1 MNNNPLIEILKIKN
15 FQKIWG
21 SQIFS
26 QVTLQMV
33 NFIIIINIFER
44 THSTTSV
51 SLVWIFYSLPAIILG
66 PFSGALVDMFS
77 RKKALVITTFL
88 NSLVVLVFLL
98 IGHKV
103 YAAYAIIFLY
113 SIINQLYFPAEAST
127 LPSVVSKRLLPAA
140 NTIFLFTQYSA
151 FLIGFGLSGP
161 LLKIVGPRVPF
172 LIASLL
178 LICSSLLVSRLPDD
192 EILKINTK
200 RFLMVIK
207 KLREGYVYIS
217 QHRNILAPLLILIS
231 VQVVISLFTVILP
244 SYAVDILRIDIRDAG
259 PLLIIPLAL
268 GAVGGAIFVN
278 RLIGHWRKRKMIS
291 YGAFVT
297 SFSLFIL
304 AIIVGFFHEVTVLAS
319 IIMALLGAG
328 AVMFIIPTQTFL
340 QEQTPE
346 NFRARIF
353 GTLGFLVILGSLPP
367 VLFAGAISDL
377 IGVGYIL
384 LLVAFGAFGFGYY
397 VLNKNDQF

>member
-1 MNNNPLIEILKIKN
+1 MNNPLIEILKIKN

-26 QVTLQMV
+26 QVTLQMI

-66 PFSGALVDMFS
+66 PFSGALVDMIS
-77 RKKALVITTFL
+77 RKKTLIITTLL
-88 NSLVVLVFLL
+88 NSVVVLGFLL
-98 IGHKV
+98 IGNKI
-103 YAAYAIIFLY
+103 YAVYAIIFLY
-113 SIINQLYFPAEAST
+113 SIINQLYFPAEAAT
-127 LPSVVSKRLLPAA
+127 LPSIVSKTLLPAA

-161 LLKIVGPRVPF
+161 LLRIAGPKIPF
-172 LIASLL
+172 LITSIL
-178 LICSSLLVSRLPDD
+178 LILASLLVSRLPNDK
-192 EILKINTK
+192 ILKINTK
-200 RFLMVIK
+200 RFLMVIG
-207 KLREGYVYIS
+207 KLREGYHYIS

-244 SYAVDILRIDIRDAG
+244 SYAVDVLRIDIRDAG

-268 GAVGGAIFVN
+268 GTIGGAILVN
-278 RLIGHWRKRKMIS
+278 RLAGNWRKRKMIT
-291 YGAFVT
+291 YGAFIS
-297 SFSLFIL
+297 SFSLIIL
-304 AIIVGFFHEVTVLAS
+304 AIIVGFFHEVTILAS
-319 IIMALLGAG
+319 LIMMLLGAG

-346 NFRARIF
+346 NFRARVF

-367 VLFAGAISDL
+367 VLFAGAIADL

-384 LLVAFGAFGFGYY
+384 LLVAIGAFGFGYY
-397 VLNKNDQF
+397 VFNKNDQF